1 MSPILRVT
9 AGLLAATIASAA
21 AAQNSVTVGL
31 GPQSAPAYFGS
42 DQNEV
47 GVTGNFSIQQLNFG
61 PLRMGGSEGG
71 AATGVG
77 FTGSF
82 RYIGQRKAADYP
94 ELTGLADL
102 DAALEIGGG
111 LTYTADNF
119 EVFGLARYGVM
130 GHSSLTGDLGAN
142 AILRPTDQLT
152 LRVGPRLFFGDDDY
166 AQRYFGV
173 SATEAGANQ
182 AAGYSLSTY
191 DASGGLLSR
200 GIEVSADYAF
210 NADNGVTAMVRYDE
224 YLNGAADSP
233 IVQQGSNDAVTA
245 AILLTH
251 RFNF

>member
-1 MSPILRVT
+1 MSPIFRVT

-42 DQNEV
+42 DENEV

-71 AATGVG
+71 AATGIG

-82 RYIGQRKAADYP
+82 RYIGERKAEDYP

-152 LRVGPRLFFGDDDY
+152 LRVGPRLFFGDDEY

-173 SATEAGANQ
+173 TATEAANPGNTFT
-182 AAGYSLSTY
+182 AY
-191 DASGGLLSR
+191 DATGGLLSR
-200 GIEVSADYAF
+200 GFEVSADYAF
-210 NADNGVTAMVRYDE
+210 NADYGVTATVRYDE

-233 IVQQGSNDAVTA
+233 IVQQGSSDAVTA